1 MSGALSLLAASG
13 AGSSTTKYTGTI
25 TAALFS
31 TFTAYG
37 YNSTNGSLSP
47 TTFSSGPTITINT
60 VADRSSPTV
69 KSELILTG
77 FSSDPGAAY
86 VYSLKFGSA
95 AEVVY
100 GAASGATY
108 GYATGTA
115 TWTFSV
121 GTTVFGMAGISGVP
135 TTMLIKGV

>member
-13 AGSSTTKYTGTI
+13 AGSSAYTTKYTGTI

-31 TFTAYG
+31 SFTAYG

-47 TTFSSGPTITINT
+47 TTFGSITINT
-60 VADRSSPTV
+60 VADRLSPTV

-77 FSSDPGAAY
+77 FSTDPGVAY